1 MGFKFLL
8 MAFLLSI
15 NLAYSNIIYDKNGI
29 LISEIEIE
37 TFKNLYQE
45 FYQQK
50 ISNNFAKKNIILMK
64 KTIIYLEEY
73 NQKFIS
79 LLNEN
84 IKEEHGLNIEKNI
97 VLYDFLRFQKIRN
110 EFISDYYQN
119 QFDIDDLRLIFTY
132 FDELNLPLSEN
143 ECFTIERMINLKDD
157 EYFLNNFFYNFKN
170 NKQEYKTNINGKD
183 FDVCIN
189 IEIFN
194 KIDNQIYN
202 FIQNKTEKNFL
213 DFIYGKIN

>member
-1 MGFKFLL
+1 MGFRFLL
-8 MAFLLSI
+8 IIFLLSI
-15 NLAYSNIIYDKNGI
+15 NLAYSNIVYDKNGI
-29 LISEIEIE
+29 SISEIEIE

-64 KTIIYLEEY
+64 KTIKYLEDY

-79 LLNEN
+79 LLNES
-84 IKEEHGLNIEKNI
+84 IKEEHGLDVEKKI
-97 VLYDFLRFQKIRN
+97 ILYDFLRFQKIRN

-132 FDELNLPLSEN
+132 FEELNLPLSEN
-143 ECFTIERMINLKDD
+143 KCFTIERLNNLKDD

-183 FDVCIN
+183 FDVCIS

-213 DFIYGKIN
+213 DFIYGKIS

>member
-1 MGFKFLL
+1 MGFRFLL
-8 MAFLLSI
+8 IIFLLSI
-15 NLAYSNIIYDKNGI
+15 NLAYSNIVYDKNGI
-29 LISEIEIE
+29 SISEIEIE

-64 KTIIYLEEY
+64 KTIKYLEDY

-79 LLNEN
+79 LLNES
-84 IKEEHGLNIEKNI
+84 IKEEHGLDVEKKI
-97 VLYDFLRFQKIRN
+97 ILYDFLRFQKIRN

-132 FDELNLPLSEN
+132 FEELNLPLSEN
-143 ECFTIERMINLKDD
+143 KCFTIERLNNLKDD
-157 EYFLNNFFYNFKN
+157 EYFLNNFFYKFKN

-183 FDVCIN
+183 FDVCIS

-213 DFIYGKIN
+213 DFIYGKIS

>member
-1 MGFKFLL
+1 MLDQIKV
-8 MAFLLSI
+8 

-64 KTIIYLEEY
+64 KTINYLEDY

>member
-97 VLYDFLRFQKIRN
+97 VLYDFLRFQKIRS
-110 EFISDYYQN
+110 EFITDYYQN
-119 QFDIDDLRLIFTY
+119 QFDIDDLKLIFTY
-132 FDELNLPLSEN
+132 FDELKLPLSEN

>member
-8 MAFLLSI
+8 LAFLLSI

-29 LISEIEIE
+29 SISEIEIE

-50 ISNNFAKKNIILMK
+50 ISNNSALKNIILMK
-64 KTIIYLEEY
+64 KTINHLEDY

-84 IKEEHGLNIEKNI
+84 IKEEHGLNVEKNI

-143 ECFTIERMINLKDD
+143 KCFTIERLINLKDD

-213 DFIYGKIN
+213 EFIYGKIN

>member
-37 TFKNLYQE
+37 NFKNLYQE

-64 KTIIYLEEY
+64 KTINYLEDY

-84 IKEEHGLNIEKNI
+84 IKEEHGLNVEKNI
-97 VLYDFLRFQKIRN
+97 VLYDFLRFQKIRS
-110 EFISDYYQN
+110 EFITDYYQN
-119 QFDIDDLRLIFTY
+119 QFDIDDLKLIFTY
-132 FDELNLPLSEN
+132 FDELKLPLSEN
-143 ECFTIERMINLKDD
+143 ECFTIERLINLKDD